1 MLQRD
6 GVFFSYFFLFTMK
19 DEFEF
24 TFMNNILQR
33 VCGDYSIP
41 LQMK

>member
-1 MLQRD
+1 
-6 GVFFSYFFLFTMK
+6 MK

-24 TFMNNILQR
+24 TFMKNIGLLQR